1 MTRWK
6 WRAMRSGAIL
16 RGFLAAGLI
25 AFGGAEA
32 RAQYFAK
39 DAIVRDLAQGVE
51 WMRCSVGQS
60 WDEATQRCGGTVR
73 RLSHDMVPAAVAE
86 AEAAHGPGWRLPT
99 RDELE
104 ALVCAECGP
113 PRIDPEVFPDTDPD
127 AYWTSD
133 RNFWA
138 PRHYWSVNFMTGHR
152 YGRFFP
158 YQELPVRL
166 VRDR

>member
-1 MTRWK
+1 
-6 WRAMRSGAIL
+6 MRS
-16 RGFLAAGLI
+16 AAMMRVIVAAALV
-25 AFGGAEA
+25 ALPAMPA
-32 RAQYFAK
+32 SAQYFAR

-60 WDEATQRCGGTVR
+60 WDEATARCTGTVR
-73 RLSHDMVPAAVAE
+73 RLSHEMVPAAVAE

-104 ALVCAECGP
+104 SLVCAECGP
-113 PRIDPEVFPDTDPD
+113 PMIDPEAFPDTDPD

-138 PRHYWSVNFMTGHR
+138 PRHYWSVNFMTGHI